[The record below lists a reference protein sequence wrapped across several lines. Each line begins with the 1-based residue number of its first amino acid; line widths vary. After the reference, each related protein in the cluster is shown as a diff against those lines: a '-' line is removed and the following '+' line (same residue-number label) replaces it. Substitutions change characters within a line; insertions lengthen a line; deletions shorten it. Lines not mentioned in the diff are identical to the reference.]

1 MVMRLL
7 ALTLLVWVTGC
18 GVRVSNEASSGRT
31 ALLTGKPEDAVVH
44 FKRGVESQ
52 PDYVI
57 DTPPLRQ
64 SIWSYLGRAYYS
76 TGQFGEAKMA
86 FSRALQL
93 DGGDFLARLY
103 LGLISL
109 RESTPQ
115 TTAKGDNSFGVN
127 EIFFALKEKI
137 SPRRL
142 AALVKERGA
151 NFELTAELEKE
162 LRRAG
167 ADDELVGQVRASSRL
182 RANAAPVQPGVREI
196 ERALKEIQ
204 SWQVGVRKTDVGR
217 TWDSRKQ
224 ISSRVDT
231 GLSLISTR
239 RTDRP
244 EFVAA
249 LETLGRVIDE
259 EVDQA
264 RSK

>member
-1 MVMRLL
+1 VRFPKVAKDALPPPQIVPLDAALPGRPVRLGVWMRSNGGFRLS
-7 ALTLLVWVTGC
+7 AT
-18 GVRVSNEASSGRT
+18 VR
-31 ALLTGKPEDAVVH
+31 DADVNIADKKTH
-44 FKRGVESQ
+44 TTWTIG
-52 PDYVI
+52 P
-57 DTPPLRQ
+57 
-64 SIWSYLGRAYYS
+64 
-76 TGQFGEAKMA
+76 
-86 FSRALQL
+86 LQL

-127 EIFFALKEKI
+127 EILYALKEKV

-182 RANAAPVQPGVREI
+182 RANVAPIQPGVREI

-231 GLSLISTR
+231 GLSLISIR

-249 LETLGRVIDE
+249 LEPLGRVIDE
-259 EVDQA
+259 EVDLT

>member
-1 MVMRLL
+1 MRLFALSLL
-7 ALTLLVWVTGC
+7 ALVAGC
-18 GVRVSNEASSGRT
+18 GVRVANEASSGRA
-31 ALLTGKPEDAVVH
+31 ALLTGNPDEAVAH
-44 FKRGVESQ
+44 FKRGAESQ

-64 SIWSYLGRAYYS
+64 SIWSYLGRAYYG
-76 TGQFGEAKMA
+76 TGQFSDAKTA
-86 FSRALQL
+86 FGRALQI

-115 TTAKGDNSFGVN
+115 TAVKGDNSFGVN
-127 EIFFALKEKI
+127 EILYALKEKI

-151 NFELTAELEKE
+151 NFDLTAELEKE

-167 ADDELVGQVRASSRL
+167 ADDELVNQVRASGRVRVS
-182 RANAAPVQPGVREI
+182 APPVQPGVREI

-204 SWQVGVRKTDVGR
+204 FWQVGVRKTEVGR

-249 LETLGRVIDE
+249 LESLGRVIDE
-259 EVDQA
+259 EVDLT

>member
-1 MVMRLL
+1 MVMRFF
-7 ALTLLVWVTGC
+7 ALTLLALVTGC
-18 GVRVSNEASSGRT
+18 GVRVSNEASSGRA
-31 ALLTGKPEDAVVH
+31 ALLTGNPEEAVAH
-44 FKRGVESQ
+44 FKRGAESQ

-64 SIWSYLGRAYYS
+64 SIWSYLGRAYYG
-76 TGQFGEAKMA
+76 TGQCSEAKSA

-93 DGGDFLARLY
+93 DDGDFLARLY

-115 TTAKGDNSFGVN
+115 TAAKGDNSFSLN
-127 EIFFALKEKI
+127 EILFALKEKV

-151 NFELTAELEKE
+151 NFDLTAELAKE

-167 ADDELVGQVRASSRL
+167 ADDELVGQVRASSRV
-182 RANAAPVQPGVREI
+182 RATVAPVQPGVREI

-249 LETLGRVIDE
+249 LDPLGRVIDE
-259 EVDQA
+259 EVDLK

>member
-1 MVMRLL
+1 MVMRFF
-7 ALTLLVWVTGC
+7 ALTLLALVTGC
-18 GVRVSNEASSGRT
+18 GVRVSNEASSGRA
-31 ALLTGKPEDAVVH
+31 ALLTGKPEEAVAH
-44 FKRGVESQ
+44 FKRGAESQ

-64 SIWSYLGRAYYS
+64 SIWSYLGRAYYG
-76 TGQFGEAKMA
+76 TGQFSEAKSA

-115 TTAKGDNSFGVN
+115 TAVKGDNSFGAN
-127 EIFFALKEKI
+127 EILYALKEKV

-151 NFELTAELEKE
+151 NFDLTAELEKE

-167 ADDELVGQVRASSRL
+167 ADDELVGQVRASSRV
-182 RANAAPVQPGVREI
+182 RANAVPVQPGVREI

-249 LETLGRVIDE
+249 LEPLGRVIDE
-259 EVDQA
+259 EVDLT